1 MTAIQLYHGG
11 ADNFDR
17 VLYSVEESL
26 NVCSIYYFQH
36 YFRNN
41 EKEKVSKRIRTVYP
55 EYNDDEVQKMV
66 ESDKVE
72 GNLFSKG
79 YLQETEKAKR
89 QLTELEGE
97 LEYWILRCKHQDSFT
112 KEIWR

>member
-1 MTAIQLYHGG
+1 
-11 ADNFDR
+11 
-17 VLYSVEESL
+17 
-26 NVCSIYYFQH
+26 
-36 YFRNN
+36 
-41 EKEKVSKRIRTVYP
+41 
-55 EYNDDEVQKMV
+55 MV

>member
-1 MTAIQLYHGG
+1 M
-11 ADNFDR
+11 
-17 VLYSVEESL
+17 SVITI
-26 NVCSIYYFQH
+26 CTWG
-36 YFRNN
+36 FRNN

-55 EYNDDEVQKMV
+55 EYNDDEVQAMV
-66 ESDKVE
+66 ESDKIE

-97 LEYWILRCKHQDSFT
+97 WGKQ
-112 KEIWR
+112 KK

>member
-1 MTAIQLYHGG
+1 M
-11 ADNFDR
+11 
-17 VLYSVEESL
+17 
-26 NVCSIYYFQH
+26 
-36 YFRNN
+36 
-41 EKEKVSKRIRTVYP
+41 VSKRIRTVYP

-66 ESDKVE
+66 ESDKIE

-97 LEYWILRCKHQDSFT
+97 HLALIRASCVWKLRSLFVYQSDD
-112 KEIWR
+112 